1 MMSVSKEEIIN
12 IAKLAK
18 LSFAAD
24 ELKKMQ
30 TDMNEIIDYFN
41 ILNEADTND
50 ILLEDKINNENI
62 LREDIPDKSLSTEEA
77 MKNAPLT
84 DDGYFVVPAVMKE
97 K

>member
-1 MMSVSKEEIIN
+1 MSVSKEEIIN

-41 ILNEADTND
+41 ILNDADTND
-50 ILLEDKINNENI
+50 ILLKEKINYKNF
-62 LREDIPDKSLSTEEA
+62 LREDNQDKSLSTEEA
-77 MKNAPLT
+77 LKNAPLT
-84 DDGYFVVPAVMKE
+84 NDRFFVVPEVMKE